1 MEPIGAYMR
10 ESHADLCLESN
21 LLNGSVAIVSASAM
35 RLIACAGALTTGLLL
50 GGTGA
55 GLATAEPGDTTSTGN
70 EGVAAAGNVDAEPDD
85 SGAGESKADSEPPS
99 STVGNGRDDTEG
111 KTADDKDDQD
121 EKQPEPRLG
130 LPKFKHSLAVP
141 VFRLPAPE
149 EVMASGWPDPSTF
162 FYTVDVPVPSID
174 GFLSALA
181 QPEPEPEPVP
191 GPAFRGQIEEPQAP
205 APDVVDVIGGGGGGV
220 DPLAN
225 TGAAPVFRVPLV
237 VAPAVPIPGR
247 ITSTMPLGSS
257 AAAGP
262 PLATG
267 GPSAS
272 AGVNAPLLRG
282 SLSPRAERSPNTLT
296 PMSGQT
302 TRLGYPRS
310 LQNPTIGQLAVV
322 ALPGVGGLM
331 FLTFSGSVIGYRQ
344 ANSTRYLRTAGAER
358 FLP

>member
-1 MEPIGAYMR
+1 M
-10 ESHADLCLESN
+10 
-21 LLNGSVAIVSASAM
+21 GSVAIVSASAM
-35 RLIACAGALTTGLLL
+35 RLIACAGALATPLLL
-50 GGTGA
+50 GGAGA
-55 GLATAEPGDTTSTGN
+55 GLATAEPSDTASTAN
-70 EGVAAAGNVDAEPDD
+70 EGVAAAGNVDAEPDG
-85 SGAGESKADSEPPS
+85 SGAGEAKPASEPPS

-111 KTADDKDDQD
+111 KTADDKEE
-121 EKQPEPRLG
+121 EKPEPRLG
-130 LPKFKHSLAVP
+130 LPKFKNSLAIP

-149 EVMASGWPDPSTF
+149 EVMATGWPDPATF

-174 GFLSALA
+174 GFLSALI

-205 APDVVDVIGGGGGGV
+205 APDVIDVTGGGGGGV

-237 VAPAVPIPGR
+237 VAPAIPIPGR
-247 ITSTMPLGSS
+247 VTSTMPLGSS
-257 AAAGP
+257 AAGGP

-272 AGVNAPLLRG
+272 AGANAPLIRG

-296 PMSGQT
+296 PMSGQA
-302 TRLGYPRS
+302 TRVGYPRS